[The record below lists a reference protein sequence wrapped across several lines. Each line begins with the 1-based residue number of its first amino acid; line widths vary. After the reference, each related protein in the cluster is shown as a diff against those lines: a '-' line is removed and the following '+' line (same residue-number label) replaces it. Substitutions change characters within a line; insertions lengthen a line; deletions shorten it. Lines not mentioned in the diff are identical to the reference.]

1 MNRKGEPMDKKQAIE
16 KLNDIRCHV
25 KETSAEE
32 QALVMAI
39 EALKQPEIVRCGECT
54 HYIPILSNWGKC
66 GVHSSPTEKYRTC
79 QICDYCS
86 WAERREEKNKLAKNP
101 YVQCR

>member
-1 MNRKGEPMDKKQAIE
+1 MDKKQAVE

-39 EALKQPEIVRCGECT
+39 EALKQPEIVRCGACVHFQCNMRFDGSVPKGADAYECRR
-54 HYIPILSNWGKC
+54 GC
-66 GVHSSPTEKYRTC
+66 GGCDPM
-79 QICDYCS
+79 DYCCYGER
-86 WAERREEKNKLAKNP
+86 AERRTDD
-101 YVQCR
+101 